1 MTELHVLD
9 ETNEQ
14 QEHTAEE
21 VTPARDPEQE
31 AATGSCPPWC
41 VAGPGAGRHT
51 HASADTRVETLA
63 RPLNV
68 QLVQVG
74 DSAPRLLVDGQVAT
88 LQQATSFASAIRR
101 MADAATLAEPGLGFV
116 LRLAS
121 NAGITLEAMAQASG
135 IDPERL
141 TAQREGGQVMTV
153 HEVDGLALA
162 VAGHAAER
170 RARAV

>member
-1 MTELHVLD
+1 MTELNVLD
-9 ETNEQ
+9 ETDEQ
-14 QEHTAEE
+14 QDQTNDDAALE
-21 VTPARDPEQE
+21 RDQEE

-41 VAGPGAGRHT
+41 VAGPGAGQHT
-51 HASADTRVETLA
+51 HASADTRVDTLA

-74 DSAPRLLVDGQVAT
+74 DTAPRLLVDGQVAT
-88 LQQATSFASAIRR
+88 LEQATGFANAIRR
-101 MADAATLAEPGLGFV
+101 MADAATLAEPGLAFV

-135 IDPERL
+135 IEPERL
-141 TAQREGGQVMTV
+141 AAQRDGGQVMTV

-162 VAGHAAER
+162 VAGLAAER